1 MRRIS
6 AGELTEFAAAL
17 FEAGGVAADEARLVA
32 TSLVGANLR
41 GHDSHGVMRVPF
53 YLKQVAA
60 GECKPG
66 AELSIVN
73 ETPTL
78 VAADGN
84 WGFGQTQAQ
93 RLARKL
99 IEKAQATGIGLGTLV
114 HACHIGRLGEYC
126 ELAADV
132 GLCSII
138 MVNTHG
144 AARRVAPPGGKVPR
158 LGTNPLALGAPNGS
172 TPLILD
178 FGTSATAEGK
188 VRVKRIAGELCPDGW
203 LLDSEGRPTN
213 DPHSL
218 YGNPP
223 GSIRPMGGD
232 QAYKGFGLALMIEL
246 FAGALAGGL
255 CIRETPPNQ
264 LGNCAFM
271 LFVNPAML
279 GGADHFAREAAD
291 LDAFIRG
298 CPRIEGC
305 AEILLPGDPERR
317 TLAERRTNGIPID
330 DGNWAELV
338 KEAERL
344 GVKQRLPSPFFSS

>member
-1 MRRIS
+1 VRRIH
-6 AGELTEFAAAL
+6 AGELTGFAAAL

-32 TSLVGANLR
+32 ESLVGANLR

-53 YLKQVAA
+53 YLKQVAS

-66 AELSIVN
+66 AQLSVIN

-78 VAADGN
+78 LAADGN

-93 RLARKL
+93 RLSRRL
-99 IEKAQATGIGLGTLV
+99 IEKAKSSGIGLGTLV
-114 HACHIGRLGEYC
+114 HSCHIGRLGEYC
-126 ELAADV
+126 ELAADA
-132 GLCSII
+132 GLCSIV

-158 LGTNPLALGAPNGS
+158 LGTNPIALGAPNGT
-172 TPLILD
+172 TPLVLD

-203 LLDSEGRPTN
+203 LLDCEGRPTN

-218 YGNPP
+218 YADPP

-255 CIRETPPNQ
+255 CIREKAPNQ
-264 LGNCAFM
+264 LGNCVFM
-271 LFVNPAML
+271 MFVNPAML
-279 GGADHFAREAAD
+279 GGAEHFAKEATD
-291 LDAFIRG
+291 LDAFVRG

-305 AEILLPGDPERR
+305 NEILLPGDPERR
-317 TLAERRTNGIPID
+317 VMAERLASGIPID
-330 DGNWAELV
+330 DGNWAELA
-338 KEAERL
+338 KEAARL
-344 GVKQRLPSPFFSS
+344 SVGLEVRG